1 MLNNWK
7 TAACKL
13 RVGVI
18 GIEVEEDVSHFKR
31 RQQRR
36 TGSLEK
42 KSKRK
47 HTLKG
52 ERNLMCVNRLHCSD
66 KNQTLPNRSPK

>member
-7 TAACKL
+7 IAACKL

-18 GIEVEEDVSHFKR
+18 GIKVEEDVNHFKR

-42 KSKRK
+42 KSKRR
-47 HTLKG
+47 HNLKG
-52 ERNLMCVNRLHCSD
+52 ERNLMYVNRLHCLD
-66 KNQTLPNRSPK
+66 KNQTLPNRFQK